1 MVKIDDSAKD
11 KFVPDEYSI
20 HDIDNLLKN
29 NPEINSF
36 DLYPDMVDE
45 LFEVLNPA
53 DANGPNKNELLHQ
66 FRKDYIKKDKN
77 AGSWFY
83 YQWLNIAI
91 HLLPEKDHFLV
102 RTARN
107 RELINLKE
115 QRKFETTKVGVAGLS
130 VGSSAVQA
138 IVMSGGSRSIRV
150 ADADTIELSNLNRLR
165 AGVNQI
171 GLEKSTWIARWINEL
186 DPYYKVDV
194 FAEGINRENIEEFVE
209 GLDIIVDE
217 MDDLAMKVRLRQLA
231 KERKIPVVMATDTGD
246 NVLLDVERFDKDPKQ
261 EVLHGILSPTD
272 IRKIQSG
279 DLSKKDWMKLALKM
293 IDANH
298 SPTRMLESVPLIGQT
313 IAGIPQLGG
322 TAMAAGSMVAYIVR
336 LIANDVPIKSG
347 KISIN
352 IEKKV
357 LKEYESEEHKQ
368 YREQLLEKIG
378 KMLT

>member
-11 KFVPDEYSI
+11 KFVPDQYSI
-20 HDIDNLLKN
+20 DEIDNLLKN

-66 FRKDYIKKDKN
+66 FRKNYIKDDNN

-115 QRKFETTKVGVAGLS
+115 QKKFESTKVGVAGLS

-138 IVMSGGSRSIRV
+138 IVMSGGSRSIRI

-165 AGVNQI
+165 AGVGQI

-186 DPYYKVDV
+186 DPYYRVDV
-194 FAEGINRENIEEFVE
+194 FAEGINRENIEEFVD

-217 MDDLAMKVRLRQLA
+217 MDDLTMKVKLRQLA
-231 KERKIPVVMATDTGD
+231 KERKIPVIMATDAGD
-246 NVLLDVERFDKDPKQ
+246 NVLLDIERYDKNPKL
-261 EVLHGILSPTD
+261 EVFHGILSPTD
-272 IRKIQSG
+272 IKKIQSG
-279 DLSKKDWMKLALKM
+279 DLTKADWMKLALKVV
-293 IDANH
+293 DVNH
-298 SPTRMLESVPLIGQT
+298 SPTRMLECVPLIGRT
-313 IAGIPQLGG
+313 IAGVPQLGG
-322 TAMAAGSMVAYIVR
+322 TAMAAGSMVAYVMR
-336 LIANDVPIKSG
+336 LIANDIPIKSG
-347 KISIN
+347 KILIN
-352 IEKKV
+352 TEKKV
-357 LKEYESEEHKQ
+357 LENYGTEEYNQ
-368 YREQLLEKIG
+368 YREQLLAKIG